1 MWISSDDHTDSTKSD
16 GEYDWEIV
24 SDVDMRMQDD
34 VDSLDSVDLDS
45 NVDLE
50 RDDENDDDEEEAD
63 EKEEEVV
70 DENEEEGEDEDED
83 EDNSKEPG
91 TIVHGEMGN
100 TLADHAD
107 TMAEN
112 EPTVLPEKVLE
123 MCEHTT
129 QPNSPRHSSQ

>member
-1 MWISSDDHTDSTKSD
+1 
-16 GEYDWEIV
+16 
-24 SDVDMRMQDD
+24 MQDD

-70 DENEEEGEDEDED
+70 DENEEEGEDEDEDED